1 MNPDLFIAGGG
12 PAGLAAA
19 IAASRSGLSVVVSD
33 TARPPIHKACGEGL
47 LPASIEAL
55 SSLGVDL
62 SLAESFPL
70 HGIRFL
76 GGTSSEATFSQGIGL
91 GIRRTVLHSLL
102 LQYAEAAG
110 VRFLW
115 NSTFR
120 GIQGSSVLLDGRSI
134 HPKWIVGADG
144 YNSQVR
150 LSAGLD
156 RQSIRSRRFGLRQHF
171 YTTPWSHFVEIYW
184 GAQAQAYVT
193 PIAGNEI
200 CIAIVSRR
208 KLPRFAVALA
218 SFPDLVDHL
227 KEANPSDSPRGHL
240 TQDFSLR
247 RVTAGNIALIGDASG
262 SVDAITGEG
271 LALAFLQAIALSQ
284 SLSKNNLGLYEA
296 AHRKIVHLP
305 HIMSRALLLMDTF
318 PSLRNR
324 ALTAFHHQPSL
335 FHSMLALHVSNSPPR
350 LFGRNGIFDL
360 GSKLL
365 LA

>member
-1 MNPDLFIAGGG
+1 MNPDLFIVGGG

-33 TARPPIHKACGEGL
+33 TARPPIDKACGEGL

-62 SLAESFPL
+62 SLVESFSL

-76 GGTSSEATFSQGIGL
+76 GSTCPEAVFSQAIGL

-102 LQYAEAAG
+102 LQHAEAAG

-120 GIQGSSVLLDGRSI
+120 GIQGSSVLLDSRSI
-134 HPKWIVGADG
+134 RPKWIVGADG

-156 RQSIRSRRFGLRQHF
+156 RQAIRSKRLGLRQHF
-171 YTTPWSHFVEIYW
+171 HTTPWSHFVEVYW
-184 GAQAQAYVT
+184 GEQAQAYVT
-193 PIAGNEI
+193 PVAADEI
-200 CIAIVSRR
+200 CVAIVSRH
-208 KLPRFAVALA
+208 KLPPFPVALA
-218 SFPDLVDHL
+218 SFPDLVDRL
-227 KEANPSDSPRGHL
+227 KDGSPSDSPRGHL
-240 TQDFSLR
+240 TEDCSLR
-247 RVTAGNIALIGDASG
+247 RVTAGNVALIGDASG

-271 LALAFLQAIALSQ
+271 LALAFRQAVALSQ
-284 SLSKNNLGLYEA
+284 ALSENDLGLYEA

-305 HIMSRALLLMDTF
+305 HMMSRALLLMDTF
-318 PSLRNR
+318 PSLRDR
-324 ALTAFHHQPSL
+324 ALAAFHHEPSL
-335 FHSMLALHVSNSPPR
+335 FHSILALHVSNSPPR

-360 GSKLL
+360 GSQLL